1 MRNNLRSSIIT
12 LSGILLFGSFAAAQ
26 SKQQTEP
33 PPPLREGS
41 ASILDK
47 LAAEGTGG
55 AAPKRDWT
63 VFGVARGEKKINA
76 PPPMTQWGEQVFR
89 THKNN
94 SEYAVAD
101 SNDPDNTCD
110 PLGFPRAMV
119 FMTRGIAFS
128 TMPDRVIQMWQ
139 YDKTWREVFTDG
151 RPLPT
156 NVGGSEKDAP
166 DPRYWGYSVG
176 RWVDDY
182 AFVVETTGSDENT
195 WLDNA
200 GHPHSV
206 GIHVTETYKRL
217 DHNDLEVTV
226 RIDDP
231 NAYTRPFDITTAH
244 FKWIPK
250 QDFEEQICIG
260 SQELDYLKLI
270 ADPGARKEAGKKSR
284 PA

>member
-1 MRNNLRSSIIT
+1 MRSLLRSSSVV
-12 LSGILLFGSFAAAQ
+12 LAGVLLLASYAPAQ
-26 SKQQTEP
+26 NAQTQAP
-33 PPPLREGS
+33 GPLREGS
-41 ASILDK
+41 VSILDK
-47 LAAEGTGG
+47 LANTGTGG
-55 AAPKRDWT
+55 PAPKRDLTGFW
-63 VFGVARGEKKINA
+63 GSSVAQKLNPI
-76 PPPMTQWGEQVFR
+76 PPMTPWGEQVFR

-94 SEYAVAD
+94 SQYAVAE

-119 FMTRGIAFS
+119 FMTRGIAFA

-139 YDKTWREVFTDG
+139 YDKTWRQIFTDG

-156 NVGGSEKDAP
+156 NVGGKEKDAP

-176 RWVDDY
+176 HWQDDY
-182 AFVVETTGSDENT
+182 TFVVETTGSDENT
-195 WLDNA
+195 WLDNV

-206 GIHVTETYKRL
+206 DIRVTEAYKRA

-226 RIDDP
+226 HIEDP
-231 NAYTRPFDITTAH
+231 KAYTKPFDVTTAH

-260 SQELDYLKLI
+260 SQELDYLKII
-270 ADPGARKEAGKKSR
+270 ADPGAKKAGASK
-284 PA
+284 

>member
-1 MRNNLRSSIIT
+1 MRH
-12 LSGILLFGSFAAAQ
+12 LSHKLSLSVIAIFVSAWFAVGQ
-26 SKQQTEP
+26 NKPETEA

-41 ASILDK
+41 VSILDK

-55 AAPKRDWT
+55 AAPKRDLTGFWGSS
-63 VFGVARGEKKINA
+63 VGQKIN
-76 PPPMTQWGEQVFR
+76 PIPPMTPWGEQVFR

-119 FMTRGIAFS
+119 FMTRGIAFA
-128 TMPDRVIQMWQ
+128 TMPDRIIQMWQ
-139 YDKTWREVFTDG
+139 YDKTWREIFTDG
-151 RPLPT
+151 RPLPK
-156 NVGGSEKDAP
+156 NVGGPEKDAP
-166 DPRYWGYSVG
+166 DPHYWGYSVG
-176 RWVDDY
+176 HWKDDY
-182 AFVVETTGSDENT
+182 TFIVETTGSDENT

-206 GIHVTETYKRL
+206 GIRVTETYTRP
-217 DHNDLEVTV
+217 DHNDLVVTIH
-226 RIDDP
+226 IDDP
-231 NAYTRPFDITTAH
+231 KAYTQPFDITTAH

-270 ADPGARKEAGKKSR
+270 ADPGARKDAGK
-284 PA
+284 

>member
-1 MRNNLRSSIIT
+1 MPNLVKTAIVSLAGVLI
-12 LSGILLFGSFAAAQ
+12 FGSYAAAQ
-26 SKQQTEP
+26 NTHTEAP
-33 PPPLREGS
+33 GPLREGS

-47 LAAEGTGG
+47 LASEGTGG
-55 AAPKRDWT
+55 AAPKRDLTGFWGSS
-63 VFGVARGEKKINA
+63 VGQKIN
-76 PPPMTQWGEQVFR
+76 PLPPMTSWAEQVFR

-94 SEYAVAD
+94 SQYAVAE

-119 FMTRGIAFS
+119 FMTRGIAFA
-128 TMPDRVIQMWQ
+128 TMPDRMLQMWQ
-139 YDKTWREVFTDG
+139 YDKTWRQIFTDG

-176 RWVDDY
+176 HWQDDY
-182 AFVVETTGSDENT
+182 TFIVETTGSDENT

-217 DHNDLEVTV
+217 DHNDLEVTIH
-226 RIDDP
+226 IDDP
-231 NAYTRPFDITTAH
+231 KAYTKAFDITTAR

-270 ADPGARKEAGKKSR
+270 ADPGAKKDAGK
-284 PA
+284 

>member
-1 MRNNLRSSIIT
+1 MRNLSPRSTLGVMAFII
-12 LSGILLFGSFAAAQ
+12 SASFAMAQ
-26 SKQQTEP
+26 NKPQTEA

-41 ASILDK
+41 VSILDK

-55 AAPKRDWT
+55 AAPKRDLTGFWGSS
-63 VFGVARGEKKINA
+63 VGQKIN
-76 PPPMTQWGEQVFR
+76 PIPPMTPWGEQVFH

-119 FMTRGIAFS
+119 FMTRGIAFA
-128 TMPDRVIQMWQ
+128 TMPDRLIQMWQ
-139 YDKTWREVFTDG
+139 YDKTWREIFTDG
-151 RPLPT
+151 RPLPN

-166 DPRYWGYSVG
+166 DPHYWGYSVG
-176 RWVDDY
+176 HWKDDY
-182 AFVVETTGSDENT
+182 TFIVETTGVDENT

-206 GIHVTETYKRL
+206 GIRVTETYKRL

-226 RIDDP
+226 HVDDP
-231 NAYTRPFDITTAH
+231 KTYAQPFDLSTAH

-270 ADPGARKEAGKKSR
+270 ADPGARKDAAK
-284 PA
+284 

>member
-1 MRNNLRSSIIT
+1 MRN
-12 LSGILLFGSFAAAQ
+12 LFKTSVAVAGVLIFASYAAAQ
-26 SKQQTEP
+26 QQTAP
-33 PPPLREGS
+33 PAQQREGGS

-47 LAAEGTGG
+47 LAGEGTGG
-55 AAPKRDWT
+55 PAPKRDLNGFWGSS
-63 VFGVARGEKKINA
+63 VGQKINPIA
-76 PPPMTQWGEQVFR
+76 PMTAWGEQLFR

-119 FMTRGIAFS
+119 FMTRGIAFA
-128 TMPDRVIQMWQ
+128 TMPDRLIQMWQ
-139 YDKTWREVFTDG
+139 YDKTWREIFTDG
-151 RPLPT
+151 RALPT
-156 NVGGSEKDAP
+156 NVGGTEKDAP

-176 RWVDDY
+176 HWQDDY
-182 AFVVETTGSDENT
+182 TFVVETTGSDENT

-206 GIHVTETYKRL
+206 GIQVTETYKRL
-217 DHNDLEVTV
+217 DHNDLDVV
-226 RIDDP
+226 VHIDDP
-231 NAYTRPFDITTAH
+231 KTYTKPFDITTAH

-270 ADPGARKEAGKKSR
+270 ANPGARKAGPGK
-284 PA
+284 

>member
-1 MRNNLRSSIIT
+1 MRNPARMLT
-12 LSGILLFGSFAAAQ
+12 LGVMAIFVSVFSVAAQ
-26 SKQQTEP
+26 NKPQTEA

-41 ASILDK
+41 TSILDK
-47 LAAEGTGG
+47 LAGSGTGG
-55 AAPKRDWT
+55 AAPKRDLTGFWGSS
-63 VFGVARGEKKINA
+63 VGQKINPLPA
-76 PPPMTQWGEQVFR
+76 MTAWGEQVLR

-94 SEYAVAD
+94 SDYAVAD

-119 FMTRGIAFS
+119 FMTRGIAFTS
-128 TMPDRVIQMWQ
+128 MPDRIIQMWQ
-139 YDKTWREVFTDG
+139 YDKTWREIFTDG
-151 RPLPT
+151 RPLPA

-166 DPRYWGYSVG
+166 DPHYWGYSVG
-176 RWVDDY
+176 HWKDDY
-182 AFVVETTGSDENT
+182 TFIVETTGVDENT

-217 DHNDLEVTV
+217 DHNDLEVTIHV
-226 RIDDP
+226 EDP
-231 NAYTRPFDITTAH
+231 KTYTQPFDLSTAH

-270 ADPGARKEAGKKSR
+270 ADPGARKEAGK
-284 PA
+284 

>member
-1 MRNNLRSSIIT
+1 MPNLFKT
-12 LSGILLFGSFAAAQ
+12 AILGLAGVFIFGSYATAQ
-26 SKQQTEP
+26 NKPQTEA

-41 ASILDK
+41 SSILDK
-47 LAAEGTGG
+47 LASEGAGG
-55 AAPKRDWT
+55 AAPKRDLTGFWGSS
-63 VFGVARGEKKINA
+63 VGQKIN
-76 PPPMTQWGEQVFR
+76 PLPPMTAWGEQVFR

-94 SEYAVAD
+94 SDYPVAQ

-119 FMTRGIAFS
+119 FMTRGIGFA
-128 TMPDRVIQMWQ
+128 TMPDRIIQMWQ
-139 YDKTWREVFTDG
+139 YDKTWRHIYTDG

-156 NVGGSEKDAP
+156 NVGGTEKDAP

-176 RWVDDY
+176 HWQDDY
-182 AFVVETTGSDENT
+182 TFVVETTGSDENT

-217 DHNDLEVTV
+217 DHNDLEVTIH
-226 RIDDP
+226 IDDP
-231 NAYTRPFDITTAH
+231 KAYTKPFDITTAR

-270 ADPGARKEAGKKSR
+270 ADPGAKKD
-284 PA
+284 AAK

>member
-1 MRNNLRSSIIT
+1 MPNLVKTAIVSLAGVLI
-12 LSGILLFGSFAAAQ
+12 FGSYTAAQ
-26 SKQQTEP
+26 NKPQTEA
-33 PPPLREGS
+33 PPPLRESS

-47 LAAEGTGG
+47 LASEGTGG
-55 AAPKRDWT
+55 AAPKRDLTGFWGSS
-63 VFGVARGEKKINA
+63 VGQKIN
-76 PPPMTQWGEQVFR
+76 PLPPMTAWAEQVFR

-94 SEYAVAD
+94 SQYAVAE

-119 FMTRGIAFS
+119 FMTRGIAFA
-128 TMPDRVIQMWQ
+128 TMPDRMIQMWQ
-139 YDKTWREVFTDG
+139 YDKTWRQIFTDG

-166 DPRYWGYSVG
+166 DSRYWGYSVG
-176 RWVDDY
+176 HWQDDY
-182 AFVVETTGSDENT
+182 TFVVETTGSDENT

-200 GHPHSV
+200 GDPHSV

-217 DHNDLEVTV
+217 DHNDLEVTIH
-226 RIDDP
+226 IDDP
-231 NAYTRPFDITTAH
+231 KAYTKPFDITTAH

-270 ADPGARKEAGKKSR
+270 ADPGAKKD
-284 PA
+284 AAK

>member
-1 MRNNLRSSIIT
+1 MLNLSPGFTMAVLALIVCASI
-12 LSGILLFGSFAAAQ
+12 AEAQ
-26 SKQQTEP
+26 NQPQTEA

-41 ASILDK
+41 SSILDK
-47 LAAEGTGG
+47 LANTGTGG
-55 AAPKRDWT
+55 AAPKRDLTGFWGSS
-63 VFGVARGEKKINA
+63 VGQKINPIPA
-76 PPPMTQWGEQVFR
+76 MTAWGQRAFR

-119 FMTRGIAFS
+119 FMTRGIGFA

-139 YDKTWREVFTDG
+139 YDKTWREIFTDG
-151 RPLPT
+151 LPLPT
-156 NVGGSEKDAP
+156 NVGGSEKNAP

-176 RWVDDY
+176 HWQDDY
-182 AFVVETTGSDENT
+182 TFIVETTGVDENT

-226 RIDDP
+226 HIDDP
-231 NAYTRPFDITTAH
+231 TTYTQPFDLSTAH

-270 ADPGARKEAGKKSR
+270 ADPGARKDAGQN
-284 PA
+284 

>member
-1 MRNNLRSSIIT
+1 MRNFSNA
-12 LSGILLFGSFAAAQ
+12 LLLALIGVMGFGCYAAAQ
-26 SKQQTEP
+26 SKQQSEP

-47 LAAEGTGG
+47 LANEGTGG
-55 AAPKRDWT
+55 AAPKRDLTGFWGSS
-63 VFGVARGEKKINA
+63 VGQKIN
-76 PPPMTQWGEQVFR
+76 PIPPMTPWGEQVFR

-119 FMTRGIAFS
+119 FMTRGIGFA

-139 YDKTWREVFTDG
+139 YDKTWREIFTDG
-151 RPLPT
+151 RPLPV
-156 NVGGSEKDAP
+156 NVGGTEKDAP

-182 AFVVETTGSDENT
+182 TFVVQTTGSDENT

-226 RIDDP
+226 HIDDP
-231 NAYTRPFDITTAH
+231 KAYSKPFDITTAH

-250 QDFEEQICIG
+250 QTFEEQICIG

-270 ADPGARKEAGKKSR
+270 ADPGARKAAGK
-284 PA
+284 

>member
-1 MRNNLRSSIIT
+1 MRNF
-12 LSGILLFGSFAAAQ
+12 SGALILAAVAVLLFSSYAAAQ
-26 SKQQTEP
+26 NKQQTEA

-41 ASILDK
+41 SSILDK

-55 AAPKRDWT
+55 AAPKRDLTGFWGSS
-63 VFGVARGEKKINA
+63 VGQKIN
-76 PPPMTQWGEQVFR
+76 PIPPMTPWGEQLFR

-119 FMTRGIAFS
+119 FMTRGIAFAA
-128 TMPDRVIQMWQ
+128 MPDRMIQMWQ
-139 YDKTWREVFTDG
+139 YDKTWREIFTDG
-151 RPLPT
+151 RPLPV
-156 NVGGSEKDAP
+156 NVGGAQKDAP
-166 DPRYWGYSVG
+166 DPHYWGYSVG
-176 RWVDDY
+176 HWKDDY
-182 AFVVETTGSDENT
+182 TFIVETTGSDENT

-206 GIHVTETYKRL
+206 GIHVTETYSRP
-217 DHNDLEVTV
+217 DHNDLVVTIH
-226 RIDDP
+226 IDDP
-231 NAYTRPFDITTAH
+231 KTYTQPFDITTAH
-244 FKWIPK
+244 FKWIPR

-270 ADPGARKEAGKKSR
+270 ADPGARKDAAK
-284 PA
+284 